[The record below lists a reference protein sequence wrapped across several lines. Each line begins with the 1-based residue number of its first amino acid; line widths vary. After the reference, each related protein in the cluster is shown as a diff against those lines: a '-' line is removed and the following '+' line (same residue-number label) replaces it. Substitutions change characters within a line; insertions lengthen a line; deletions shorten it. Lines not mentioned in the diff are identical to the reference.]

1 MKHFFDPTVNSMS
14 RVIQR
19 MEWTLLGVSIVMHL
33 INNYVLKAGVNNLH
47 FGFFCGL
54 VTLLIFTTPLRRS
67 TLVRELYAL
76 GSLLI
81 MIGADVTGNGSGI
94 LFYWTIVKF
103 SFFLPLRSVISIV
116 LMGGGIYAGSTIL
129 NYSNIIANAA
139 RSGVLVNITPQ
150 ALVIGQ
156 FSSYL
161 GISILCV
168 LLSNLFVSEQ
178 RSRLRAQELTK
189 EMESLAATLE
199 RKRIARD
206 IHDALGHTLTTLDI
220 QLELAQKLRARDP
233 EQALVAID
241 QAKILTTQCLQDVRS
256 AVQNIRKEPFDLN
269 QSLPALIDRLRPSF
283 NIQVQLDLPIL
294 PLQPSH
300 QLYCILQEGFTNIQ
314 KHAAA
319 SEVQLRGWY
328 DDGNLWVQ
336 LQDNGQ
342 GFGPTDVGRGFGL
355 RSMAE
360 RAQLLGGQLDVK
372 SNQEQGTC
380 LSLSIPLVAR

>member
-19 MEWTLLGVSIVMHL
+19 MEWTLLGVSIAMHL
-33 INNYVLKAGVNNLH
+33 INNYVLNAGVNNFH
-47 FGFFCGL
+47 FGVFCGL
-54 VTLLIFTTPLRRS
+54 VTLLIFTTPLQRS

-178 RSRLRAQELTK
+178 RSRLRAEELTK

-269 QSLPALIDRLRPSF
+269 KSLPALIDRLRPSF

-314 KHAAA
+314 KHAVA

-336 LQDNGQ
+336 LQDNGH

-372 SNQEQGTC
+372 SNHEQGTC

>member
-1 MKHFFDPTVNSMS
+1 MKHFFDPTVNSMF

-19 MEWTLLGVSIVMHL
+19 MEWTLLSVSIAMHL
-33 INNYVLKAGVNNLH
+33 INNYVLKAGVNNFH
-47 FGFFCGL
+47 FGIFCGL
-54 VTLLIFTTPLRRS
+54 VILLIFTTPLQRS

-116 LMGGGIYAGSTIL
+116 LIGGGIYAGSTIL

-178 RSRLRAQELTK
+178 RSRLRAEELTK

-206 IHDALGHTLTTLDI
+206 IHDVLGHTLTTLDI

-314 KHAAA
+314 KHAVA

-372 SNQEQGTC
+372 SNREQGTC